1 MKPCSRCRR
10 HLLSSASPCPFC
22 GQDNR
27 QAGEGSVLAL
37 GLGLVLA
44 AGGGC
49 STGDKNT
56 ESSTNTPTTD
66 GTMTQ
71 ATQATDDTFDQG
83 GSYYAGPSTESP
95 TTMDPTTTTSTG
107 TGTDTGTSTGTG
119 TGTGTETDTNST
131 ADDSLSDSGG
141 SYYAG
146 PSTDTDFVWQQSDPA
161 KRPVLRDNA
170 H

>member
-27 QAGEGSVLAL
+27 QVGEGSVLAL

-66 GTMTQ
+66 GTQ
-71 ATQATDDTFDQG
+71 ATQSSNDTVDQG
-83 GSYYAGPSTESP
+83 GSYYAGPP
-95 TTMDPTTTTSTG
+95 TDSNITLDTSTTTTT
-107 TGTDTGTSTGTG
+107 TTTTATDTGTGTG

-146 PSTDTDFVWQQSDPA
+146 PATDTDVLWHQADPA
-161 KRPVLRDNA
+161 KRPA
-170 H
+170 P